1 MTRAKKRAAAAGIA
15 LAAAAATVSY
25 ASPAQAQTDDA
36 ATTAVVTVQAAI
48 TIAVDATFTLAGVPG
63 DTASTTVS
71 FTVTSNDIKDG
82 ETLPQPHLSGK
93 MGAGGEDRS
102 PHLRWEGFPAETK
115 SFAVTCFDPD
125 APTGSG
131 FWHWLLY
138 DIPATVTELPT
149 GAGTGPE
156 FKGLPA
162 GAKHGRNDFGANEY
176 GGAAPPP
183 GWPHRYIFAV
193 HALKVEKL
201 GLDSDATPA
210 VVGFNITA
218 NTLARGFIA
227 PIYETT

>member
-1 MTRAKKRAAAAGIA
+1 MQTPPPIPYDY
-15 LAAAAATVSY
+15 L
-25 ASPAQAQTDDA
+25 PA
-36 ATTAVVTVQAAI
+36 
-48 TIAVDATFTLAGVPG
+48 VPSLSVESA
-63 DTASTTVS
+63 DVR
-71 FTVTSNDIKDG
+71 DG
-82 ETLPQPHLSGK
+82 ERLAEAHVFNGWGMSGQNL
-93 MGAGGEDRS
+93 S
-102 PHLRWEGFPAETK
+102 PHLRWSGAPEGTK

-183 GWPHRYIFAV
+183 GWPHRYVFAV

-201 GLDSDATPA
+201 DVPADATAA
-210 VVGFNITA
+210 VIGFNITA
-218 NTLARGFIA
+218 NTLARGYIA
-227 PIYETT
+227 PVYETK